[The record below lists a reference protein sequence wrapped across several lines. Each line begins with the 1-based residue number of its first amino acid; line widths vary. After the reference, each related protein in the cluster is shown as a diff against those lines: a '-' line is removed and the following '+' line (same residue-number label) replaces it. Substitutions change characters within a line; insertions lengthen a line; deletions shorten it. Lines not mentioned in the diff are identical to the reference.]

1 MSDDTSHGQP
11 GTEVAT
17 VDEERYPVPDPGLE
31 EHLPRLTDVDEKAAA
46 RATRQVATFFG
57 LVPILSIGF
66 AVAYFAVP
74 GDAWIDF
81 GPLRANSRNLLLG
94 LTFGLALLFLGIGA
108 VQWAR
113 KLMDDEEKI
122 DYRHSAASSDDD
134 KNYMLTELDK
144 VVDESKLT
152 RRKIIGRT
160 LLAALATILLPMI
173 VGLADLG
180 PWPTK
185 KKRAETIETTIWAPG
200 VRVVQDITF
209 EPIKPED
216 IEIGQLVNAEPA
228 NLEELEG
235 SEFQIEKA
243 KAAVIVVRMDP
254 NTITIPPSR
263 EDWQIGGILCYSKIC
278 THVGCPI
285 SLWEQQT
292 HHLLCPCHQ
301 STFDLGNSGVVVFGP
316 AKRALP
322 QLPITTDAEGYII
335 ARSGFTVPTGPS
347 YFERDSRNDYKEGDT

>member
-1 MSDDTSHGQP
+1 MSDDTSHGLP

-31 EHLPRLTDVDEKAAA
+31 EHLPRLTDVDEKAAD

-57 LVPILSIGF
+57 LVPLLSIGF
-66 AVAYFAVP
+66 AVVYFAVP
-74 GDAWIDF
+74 GDAWVDF
-81 GPLRANSRNLLLG
+81 GPLRANTRNLLLG

-144 VVDESKLT
+144 VVDESKIT

-185 KKRAETIETTIWAPG
+185 KKRAETIERTIWAPG
-200 VRVVQDITF
+200 VRVVQDVTF

-216 IEIGQLVNAEPA
+216 IEIGQLINAEPA
-228 NLEELEG
+228 NLQELDG
-235 SEFQIEKA
+235 SEYPDLRRPRPRSSWSGWIPTRSRSRPRA
-243 KAAVIVVRMDP
+243 RTGRSAASSAIRRSAP
-254 NTITIPPSR
+254 T
-263 EDWQIGGILCYSKIC
+263 L
-278 THVGCPI
+278 
-285 SLWEQQT
+285 
-292 HHLLCPCHQ
+292 
-301 STFDLGNSGVVVFGP
+301 
-316 AKRALP
+316 A
-322 QLPITTDAEGYII
+322 
-335 ARSGFTVPTGPS
+335 ARSACGSNRPTTCYAPVISRPS
-347 YFERDSRNDYKEGDT
+347 T